1 MAETNST
8 QDPLGRGAAPG
19 AELLPGGEH
28 ARERRDQPAVGEEQ
42 IHEARPGHLEALELG
57 PEPLLQRLAEA
68 LGDLA
73 RRGPEARREQQG
85 GVRRVVAEVCGAL
98 ERDRARPRRSARSR
112 PARAPTARGRE
123 HLRAQL
129 VQRAHR
135 LEASS
140 GRRGD
145 SGGIVGDVLGH
156 RLGGAVRRWKRSA
169 SSVLAACDTSC
180 VSDQD
185 SGSERHINIHL
196 SPEIM
201 GGVYAN
207 FANVSHSDYEFTVT
221 FARVDHEVESDEV
234 PGVVV
239 SRVNISPRFMREL
252 IDAMEDNYS
261 KWRTREG
268 IKNLPEYGGS
278 EGEPAEDSRERRT
291 PSRTVRRL
299 AACPAWNARRGGV
312 LPCSR

>member
-1 MAETNST
+1 MAAANVS
-8 QDPLGRGAAPG
+8 LG
-19 AELLPGGEH
+19 
-28 ARERRDQPAVGEEQ
+28 
-42 IHEARPGHLEALELG
+42 
-57 PEPLLQRLAEA
+57 
-68 LGDLA
+68 
-73 RRGPEARREQQG
+73 
-85 GVRRVVAEVCGAL
+85 C
-98 ERDRARPRRSARSR
+98 
-112 PARAPTARGRE
+112 
-123 HLRAQL
+123 
-129 VQRAHR
+129 
-135 LEASS
+135 
-140 GRRGD
+140 RGD
-145 SGGIVGDVLGH
+145 SGGVVGDGLGH
-156 RLGGAVRRWKRSA
+156 RLGVAVGRRTVGDR
-169 SSVLAACDTSC
+169 SVLAACDTSC

-268 IKNLPEYGGS
+268 IKNLPEYGGQAS
-278 EGEPAEDSRERRT
+278 PRIAGRR
-291 PSRTVRRL
+291 SARARDRFSH
-299 AACPAWNARRGGV
+299 APAWNAPARCS
-312 LPCSR
+312 LP